1 MRILHVVP
9 TAGPG
14 GVQTHVRH
22 LANGLREHGISVMAA
37 VGTTGALVEQL
48 GADGIDTR
56 VVPMRRRT
64 DFRAMVGLYKLLREW
79 NADLVHTHSPLAGIL
94 GRHAALWA
102 RIPTVYTL
110 HGLGILDELR
120 LASTQWHRFKL
131 ITYRW
136 HERWLNRQTHA
147 VLAPTPAL
155 AETAVGMRHVDARQL
170 KVIPHGIPLPPQI
183 STNGRRPIVAFV
195 GRLHPEKGVDDLIAA
210 FVTVRQQVSDA
221 ILRIVGDGPARADI
235 QRQVDALGLREAVMF
250 TGTTHDVGA
259 ALEGVACV
267 ALPSRAEGLSYTLL
281 EAMAKGIPCVATAV
295 GGTPD
300 LIESGRTGTLVSPG
314 DRRALSDAIIRVLK
328 NPVQS
333 RRMGEEARQ
342 AIANRFS
349 PEHMVSATI
358 GVYMSVL
365 SQSKVR

>member
-1 MRILHVVP
+1 MRVLHVVP

-22 LANGLREHGISVMAA
+22 LANGLRERGISVMAA

-48 GADGIDTR
+48 GADGIDAR

-64 DFRAMVGLYKLLREW
+64 DFRAIVSLHKLLREW
-79 NADLVHTHSPLAGIL
+79 KADLVHTHSPLGGIL

-120 LASTQWHRFKL
+120 LASSQWHRLKL
-131 ITYRW
+131 TTYRW
-136 HERWLNRQTHA
+136 HERWLNGQTNA
-147 VLAPTPAL
+147 VLAPAPAL
-155 AETAVGMRHVDARQL
+155 AEIAVGMRHVDRRQL
-170 KVIPHGIPLPPQI
+170 KVIPHGIPLPPQP

-210 FVTVRQQVSDA
+210 FATVRQQVSDA
-221 ILRIVGDGPARADI
+221 ILRIVGDGPARADV
-235 QRQVDALGLREAVMF
+235 QRQVEALGLRKAVTF
-250 TGTTHDVGA
+250 TGITQDVGA
-259 ALEGVACV
+259 ALEGVTCV
-267 ALPSRAEGLSYTLL
+267 ALPSHAEGLSYTLL

-300 LIESGRTGTLVSPG
+300 LIENGRTGTLIRPG
-314 DRRALSDAIIRVLK
+314 DYRALSDAIVRLMN
-328 NPVQS
+328 NPVHS
-333 RRMGEEARQ
+333 RKMGEEARQ
-342 AIANRFS
+342 TILNRFS
-349 PEHMVSATI
+349 PEHMVSSTI
-358 GVYMSVL
+358 D
-365 SQSKVR
+365 